1 LEKSKFFSKEKKPMA
16 MVKKNTYQS
25 YAQAVSIKVSNILK
39 LKENYPNLL
48 AEKIEN
54 IHRIINNKDKPK
66 PCIKG
71 LSQK

>member
-1 LEKSKFFSKEKKPMA
+1 MA